1 MEKKFKH
8 PLGSLAVR
16 GLAANFSIACSPNA
30 KLRSGIWEKP
40 SKGYMKLNIDAGFD
54 QDILERSVGA
64 IIHDQSGQLIAPNEK
79 IGIVVLILSQQ
90 RLWPSG
96 LG

>member
-1 MEKKFKH
+1 
-8 PLGSLAVR
+8 
-16 GLAANFSIACSPNA
+16 
-30 KLRSGIWEKP
+30 
-40 SKGYMKLNIDAGFD
+40 MKLNVDAGFD

-79 IGIVVLILSQQ
+79 IGIVLLILSQQ